1 MGHTKLVPNAKQQ
14 SHMILNFVFGL
25 LLKGDMLFFRNQ
37 LWMCESF
44 SAAYGTFQAD
54 EDVILHWQVPY
65 TRTKSTWLVIGCAC
79 LVIHL
84 EILQKVPRNEPTE
97 GLHRLM
103 FYINNYNESG
113 DGGRS

>member
-65 TRTKSTWLVIGCAC
+65 TRTKSTWISHWLCMFGYP
-79 LVIHL
+79 L
-84 EILQKVPRNEPTE
+84 RNPAE
-97 GLHRLM
+97 GPKK
-103 FYINNYNESG
+103 
-113 DGGRS
+113 

>member
-1 MGHTKLVPNAKQQ
+1 
-14 SHMILNFVFGL
+14 MILNFVFGL

-65 TRTKSTWLVIGCAC
+65 TRTKSTWYDYSDSLDLLLSVFWLLLVSKC
-79 LVIHL
+79 
-84 EILQKVPRNEPTE
+84 
-97 GLHRLM
+97 
-103 FYINNYNESG
+103 
-113 DGGRS
+113 